1 VIRLLYFYGFLFIL
15 ILGTFNH
22 FLYNWTGKTK
32 IGSLFFA
39 VNESTWEHMKLIV
52 FPYLLWC
59 IIIYPY
65 YKTNL
70 NFFFSQVVGLLIML
84 LFIPVFFYG
93 YRYFLQ
99 KDNFI
104 LDILDFI
111 LAIAIGEYIGYQLLI
126 NCNVSNIVNLISEI
140 LLILIII
147 AFLVLT
153 RHPLN
158 NFLFV
163 DPITK
168 KIGVN
173 AQ

>member
-1 VIRLLYFYGFLFIL
+1 
-15 ILGTFNH
+15 
-22 FLYNWTGKTK
+22 
-32 IGSLFFA
+32 
-39 VNESTWEHMKLIV
+39 
-52 FPYLLWC
+52 
-59 IIIYPY
+59 
-65 YKTNL
+65 
-70 NFFFSQVVGLLIML
+70 ML